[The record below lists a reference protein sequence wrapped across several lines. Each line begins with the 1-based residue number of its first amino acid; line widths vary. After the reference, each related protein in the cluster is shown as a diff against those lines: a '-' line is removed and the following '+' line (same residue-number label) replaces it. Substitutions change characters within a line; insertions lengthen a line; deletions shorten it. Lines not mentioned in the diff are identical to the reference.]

1 MVPIYIGSTMGYS
14 GKSLVTLGLALKM
27 KEDGLKVGYMKPFGR
42 VPVVENGV
50 LTDGDVTFMKRLLDL
65 PGPLEK
71 LCPVVYSHDLMAD
84 AFKGRAKD
92 MMKKVVSAFDHLSKG
107 MDVMLIGG
115 ARDVHD
121 GAALGIPGVRLIREL
136 GARVIMV
143 DPFSGEVCVD
153 CLLAHKETLGESL
166 TGAVINRAPAE
177 GMDYLKGMV
186 APFLKKRG
194 IPLLGVL
201 PADKVLNSI
210 SVGQIK
216 ESLGGSLLCCQDRL
230 DELVENLSI
239 GAMDVESALRYFRKT
254 PNKAVITG
262 GHRADIQLAALET
275 STKCLVL
282 TGDLL
287 PNSLIVAKAKASGVP
302 LIAVRQDT
310 LAAVERLES
319 VLGKVRIREDSK
331 VTRAR
336 ELMRAHFDFGV
347 FYAKTGI
354 KGR

>member
-1 MVPIYIGSTMGYS
+1 MVPIYIGSTTGYS

-42 VPVVENGV
+42 VPVVEGGV
-50 LTDGDVTFMKRLLDL
+50 LTDGDVSFMKGLLNL
-65 PGPLEK
+65 TGPLDK
-71 LCPVVYSHDLMAD
+71 LCPVVYSHDMMAD
-84 AFKGRAKD
+84 ALKGRAKD
-92 MMKKVVSAFDHLSKG
+92 MMKKVLSAYGHLSKG

-115 ARDVHD
+115 ARDVYD
-121 GAALGIPGVRLIREL
+121 GSIIGIPGVRIVREL
-136 GARVIMV
+136 DAKVIMV
-143 DPFSGEVCVD
+143 DPFTGEVCLD
-153 CLLAHKETLGESL
+153 CLLAHKETLGERL
-166 TGAVINRAPAE
+166 IGAVINRAPAE

-186 APFLKKRG
+186 APFLKRRG

-210 SVGQIK
+210 TVEQIS
-216 ESLGGSLLCCQDRL
+216 ESLGGTVLCCQDRL

-239 GAMDVESALRYFRKT
+239 GAMDVESALKYFRKT

-262 GHRADIQLAALET
+262 GHRSDIQLAALET
-275 STKCLVL
+275 STKCIVL

-287 PNSLIVAKAKASGVP
+287 PNSLIVAKARASGVP

-319 VLGKVRIREDSK
+319 VLGKVRIREGSK
-331 VTRAR
+331 VERAL
-336 ELMRAHFDFGV
+336 ELMRTHFDFGA
-347 FYAKTGI
+347 FYQRAGI
-354 KGR
+354 K